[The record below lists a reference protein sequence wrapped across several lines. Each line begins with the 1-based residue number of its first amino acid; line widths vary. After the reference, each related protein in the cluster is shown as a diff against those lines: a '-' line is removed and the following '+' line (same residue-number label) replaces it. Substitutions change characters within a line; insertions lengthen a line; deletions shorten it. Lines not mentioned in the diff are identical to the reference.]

1 MRRRVRCSPEK
12 YVLLRRPDGFTWVS
26 WYVQV
31 FAGACLCAMLALP
44 GHPLTA
50 HGAEVPERKT
60 VVLLYPDPRLL
71 PESMAVEQG
80 LRSTLEPAVASGI
93 DFYTEYLDLGLA
105 SDDPQEGLLTRFLRQ
120 KYQGRK
126 VDLVIPVAFPALH
139 FFLQHRA
146 ELFPGVPAIFC
157 AANLDA
163 VKGLDLGPDIT
174 GVRLRSEWGATL
186 EAALKLDPALQQV
199 IVITGA
205 SEIDRTLE
213 AAAVEDLGR
222 YRNRVAL
229 TYLTGLPMAQ
239 LLDAVARLPKDS
251 TVLFVSLL
259 RDGSGRLFTNP
270 EAVSLIARAS
280 NVPVYS
286 WAETHLGHGIVGG
299 RLASFEAQGARAA
312 ELGLRILR
320 GEQPSNMPIV
330 DSEGAAYIFDVRQL
344 RRWGIGES
352 RLPQGSIVRYQDPS
366 RWSLYGGY
374 LAGGMLL
381 LGVISLMWGLLLQ
394 RAGRKRVELSLSD
407 RLRFESLLSE
417 LSANLIHIPLN
428 DLDDEIARGLRQIGE
443 FLKVDRA
450 NLHEYVGGGA
460 IVRISW
466 AVKGVE
472 PLSRVMEPDQFP
484 WATEQLR
491 EGHFV
496 RFSQLT
502 ELPEQA
508 AIDRESYQKSA
519 TQSDLSLPL
528 GAGDSLLGV
537 LSFDSVRTERIWPDE
552 LLPRLKLLS
561 EVFAGALERRRAEL
575 ALNERLRFETL
586 LSELS
591 AVFSGLPALE
601 IDYEITRGLRR
612 LVDFLEV
619 DRGSLVKFS
628 DDKLAVQTT
637 HSWGAGVAPAPT
649 SIALDQIPWTADRL
663 GRGVAVHFSRL
674 EDLPAEEAA
683 IDRATYLALGIKSR
697 VEIPLMIGDA
707 VVGALALSTLTAER
721 RWRDDLV
728 QRLRLFGEM
737 FANNLSRKRSE
748 LEAQGLRNDLA
759 HAGRVATVGELTASL
774 AHELNQPLTAIL
786 SNAQA
791 GQRVLDTS
799 PVDLVEVG
807 EILKDIIDDDKRA
820 GEVIR
825 RLRRLLS
832 KGDPQM
838 SPLDLNEA
846 LEDVARLVGGDA
858 VVRGVSIRL
867 ELAAGLP
874 PVLGDRVQLQQVAL
888 NLVLNGMDA
897 MRESGPDDRTLV
909 LRTAVADAETVRV
922 EVKDSGPGI
931 SESDMGKIFQTF
943 YTTKPDGMGI
953 GLAITRSIVDVHGGR
968 LEAHNNPDGGA
979 TFSFTLPISHHR
991 P

>member
-1 MRRRVRCSPEK
+1 M
-12 YVLLRRPDGFTWVS
+12 
-26 WYVQV
+26 
-31 FAGACLCAMLALP
+31 
-44 GHPLTA
+44 
-50 HGAEVPERKT
+50 
-60 VVLLYPDPRLL
+60 VLLYPDPRLL
-71 PESMAVEQG
+71 PESLAVEQG
-80 LRSTLEPAVASGI
+80 IRSTFEPAVTSGI

-105 SDDPQEGLLTRFLRQ
+105 SEDPSERLLMRFLRQ

-163 VKGLDLGPDIT
+163 IKGLDLGPDVT

-186 EAALKLDPALQQV
+186 EAALKVDPGIRQV

-205 SEIDRTLE
+205 SEIDRDLE

-229 TYLTGLPMAQ
+229 TYLTGLPMTQ

-259 RDGSGRLFTNP
+259 RDGAGRLFTNP

-299 RLASFEAQGARAA
+299 RLASFEIQGARAA

-320 GEQPSNMPIV
+320 GEPPRNVPIV
-330 DSEGAAYIFDVRQL
+330 DGEGAAYIFDVRQL

-366 RWSLYGGY
+366 SWVLYRGY
-374 LAGGMLL
+374 VAGGVLI
-381 LGVISLMWGLLLQ
+381 LGVVSLIWGLLLQ
-394 RAGRKRVELSLSD
+394 RVGRRRVELSLD
-407 RLRFESLLSE
+407 ERLKFESLLSE
-417 LSANLIHIPLN
+417 LSANLIHVSLN
-428 DLDDEIARGLRQIGE
+428 DLDDEIGRGLGRVGE

-450 NLHEYVGGGA
+450 NLHEYVAEAA
-460 IVRISW
+460 IVGISW
-466 AVKGVE
+466 AVEGVE
-472 PLSRVMEPDQFP
+472 PLSRVMERDQFP

-491 EGHFV
+491 GGHIV
-496 RFSQLT
+496 RFSRLD

-508 AIDRESYQKSA
+508 AIDRQSYQKSG
-519 TQSDLSLPL
+519 TRSDLSLPL

-537 LSFDSVRTERIWPDE
+537 LSFDAVGPERIWPDE
-552 LLPRLKLLS
+552 LLPRLQLLS
-561 EVFAGALERRRAEL
+561 EVFAHALERRRTEL
-575 ALNERLRFETL
+575 ALNERLRFEAL

-591 AVFSGLPALE
+591 TVFSGLPALD

-612 LVDFLEV
+612 IVDFLEV
-619 DRGSLVKFS
+619 DRGSLVTFS
-628 DDKLAVQTT
+628 DDKRSAQTT
-637 HSWGAGVAPAPT
+637 HSWAADGVAPAPAA
-649 SIALDQIPWTADRL
+649 IALDQVPWTAARL
-663 GRGVAVHFSRL
+663 QRGVAVRFSRL
-674 EDLPAEEAA
+674 DELTGEDTAL
-683 IDRATYLALGIKSR
+683 DRKTYLALGIKSR
-697 VEIPLMIGDA
+697 LEIPLMIGDT
-707 VVGALALSTLTAER
+707 VVGALALSTLAAER

-737 FANNLSRKRSE
+737 FANSLSRKRSE

-759 HAGRVATVGELTASL
+759 HAGRVATIGELTASL

-791 GQRVLDTS
+791 GQRVLDTD
-799 PVDLVEVG
+799 PVDLEEVG
-807 EILKDIIDDDKRA
+807 AILKDIVDDDKRA

-825 RLRRLLS
+825 RLRSLLT
-832 KGDPQM
+832 KGDPHM
-838 SPLDLNEA
+838 SALDLNDA
-846 LEDVARLVGGDA
+846 LEDVARLVSGDA

-897 MRESGPDDRTLV
+897 MRESGTHDRALV
-909 LRTAVADAETVRV
+909 IRTAMTDAKNIRV
-922 EVKDSGPGI
+922 EVQDSGPGI
-931 SESDMGKIFQTF
+931 KEGDMDKIFQPF
-943 YTTKPDGMGI
+943 YTTRRDGMGI
-953 GLAITRSIVDVHGGR
+953 GLTITRSIVNVHGGR
-968 LEAHNNPDGGA
+968 LEAHNNPQGGA
-979 TFSFTLPISHHR
+979 TFSFTLPIGHDA

>member
-1 MRRRVRCSPEK
+1 M
-12 YVLLRRPDGFTWVS
+12 
-26 WYVQV
+26 
-31 FAGACLCAMLALP
+31 
-44 GHPLTA
+44 
-50 HGAEVPERKT
+50 
-60 VVLLYPDPRLL
+60 VLLYPDARLL
-71 PESMAVEQG
+71 PESLAVEQG
-80 LRSTLEPAVASGI
+80 IRSTLEPAVASGI

-105 SDDPQEGLLTRFLRQ
+105 AEDPTDQSLTRFLRR

-139 FFLQHRA
+139 FFLRHRA

-163 VKGLDLGPDIT
+163 IKGLDLGSDIT
-174 GVRLRSEWGATL
+174 GVRLRSEWGTTL
-186 EAALKLDPALQQV
+186 EAALKVDPGLKQV

-205 SEIDRTLE
+205 SEIDRDLE
-213 AAAVEDLGR
+213 VAAVEDLGR
-222 YRNRVAL
+222 YRHRVAL

-239 LLDAVARLPKDS
+239 LRDAVGRLPKDS
-251 TVLFVSLL
+251 IVLFVSLL
-259 RDGSGRLFTNP
+259 RDGAGRLFTNP

-286 WAETHLGHGIVGG
+286 WAETYLGHGIVGG
-299 RLASFEAQGARAA
+299 RLASFEAQGAKAA
-312 ELGLRILR
+312 ELGLRILG
-320 GEQPSNMPIV
+320 GEQPRNVPIV
-330 DSEGAAYIFDVRQL
+330 DGEGAAYIFDVRQL

-352 RLPQGSIVRYQDPS
+352 RLPHGSIVRYQDPS
-366 RWSLYGGY
+366 LWSLYRGY
-374 LAGGMLL
+374 VAGGTLA

-394 RAGRKRVELSLSD
+394 RAGRRRVELSLD
-407 RLRFESLLSE
+407 ERLKFESLLSE
-417 LSANLIHIPLN
+417 LSANLIHISLN
-428 DLDDEIARGLRQIGE
+428 DLDKEIGRGLRQTGE

-450 NLHEYVGGGA
+450 NLHEYVADGA

-466 AVKGVE
+466 AVEGVE
-472 PLSRVMEPDQFP
+472 SLSRVMEAGQFP

-491 EGHFV
+491 GGHIV
-496 RFSQLT
+496 RFSRLD
-502 ELPEQA
+502 ELPEHA
-508 AIDRESYQKSA
+508 TIDRASYQRSR

-528 GAGDSLLGV
+528 GAGDALLGV
-537 LSFDSVRTERIWPDE
+537 LSFDSVRAERTWPDE

-591 AVFSGLPALE
+591 AEFSGLPALE
-601 IDYEITRGLRR
+601 IDNEINRGLRR
-612 LVDFLEV
+612 IVDFLGV
-619 DRGSLVKFS
+619 DRGTLVSFS
-628 DDKLAVQTT
+628 DDKLWAQTT
-637 HSWGAGVAPAPT
+637 HSWAADGVAPAPAA
-649 SIALDQIPWTADRL
+649 IALDQIPWTAARL
-663 GRGVAVHFSRL
+663 RRGMAVHFSDL
-674 EDLPAEEAA
+674 EELPGKDAA
-683 IDRATYLALGIKSR
+683 KDRATYLALGIKSR

-707 VVGALALSTLTAER
+707 VVGTLALSTLAAER
-721 RWRDDLV
+721 TWWHELV

-748 LEAQGLRNDLA
+748 LEVQGLRNDLA

-791 GQRVLDTS
+791 GQRVLDTV

-807 EILKDIIDDDKRA
+807 EILKDIVADDKRA

-825 RLRRLLS
+825 RLRSLLTKS
-832 KGDPQM
+832 TPQL
-838 SPLDLNEA
+838 SALDLNEA
-846 LEDVARLVGGDA
+846 LEDVARLVSGDA
-858 VVRGVSIRL
+858 VVRGVSIQL
-867 ELAAGLP
+867 ELASGLP
-874 PVLGDRVQLQQVAL
+874 FVLGDRVQLQQVVL

-897 MRESGPDDRTLV
+897 MRESGAGERILV
-909 LRTAVADAETVRV
+909 LRTAKADAKMVRG

-931 SESDMGKIFQTF
+931 NASDMGKIFQTF

-953 GLAITRSIVDVHGGR
+953 GLAITRSIIDAHGGR
-968 LEAHNNPDGGA
+968 LEAHNSPGGGA
-979 TFSFTLPISHHR
+979 IFSFTLPIAPYR

>member
-1 MRRRVRCSPEK
+1 MRRRVKCAPEK
-12 YVLLRRPDGFTWVS
+12 YVRLRRPGGFTWAS
-26 WYVQV
+26 RYLQV
-31 FAGACLCAMLALP
+31 LAGVCLWAMLAFP
-44 GHPLTA
+44 GYPLAA
-50 HGAEVPERKT
+50 HGGEVPERKT
-60 VVLLYPDPRLL
+60 VVVLYPNPRLL
-71 PESMAVEQG
+71 PESLAVEQG
-80 LRSTLEPAVASGI
+80 IRSTLEPAVESGV

-105 SDDPQEGLLTRFLRQ
+105 AEDPKEQLLTRFLLE
-120 KYQGRK
+120 KYQGRR

-139 FFLQHRA
+139 FFLHHRA

-163 VKGLDLGPDIT
+163 IKGLDLGPDIT

-186 EAALKLDPALQQV
+186 EAALKVDPGLRQV

-205 SEIDRTLE
+205 SEIDRDLE

-239 LLDAVARLPKDS
+239 VLDTVARLPKES

-259 RDGSGRLFTNP
+259 RDGAGRLFTNP

-299 RLASFEAQGARAA
+299 RLASFEAQGARAG

-320 GEQPSNMPIV
+320 GEQPRNLPIV
-330 DSEGAAYIFDVRQL
+330 DGEGAAYIFDVRQL

-352 RLPQGSIVRYQDPS
+352 RLPHGSIVRYQDPS
-366 RWSLYGGY
+366 LWSRYRGY
-374 LAGGMLL
+374 AAGGVLL
-381 LGVISLMWGLLLQ
+381 LGVMSLMWGLLLQ
-394 RAGRKRVELSLSD
+394 RAGRKRVELSLDD

-417 LSANLIHIPLN
+417 VSASLIHISLN
-428 DLDDEIARGLRQIGE
+428 DLDDEIGRGLRQIGE

-450 NLHEYVGGGA
+450 NLHEYVAEGA

-466 AVKGVE
+466 AATGVE
-472 PLSRVMEPDQFP
+472 PLSRVMAPGQFP
-484 WATEQLR
+484 WATQQLR
-491 EGHFV
+491 EGHFI
-496 RFSQLT
+496 RFSRLSD
-502 ELPEQA
+502 LPEEA
-508 AIDRESYQKSA
+508 AIDRESYRKSG

-552 LLPRLKLLS
+552 LMPRLKLLS

-601 IDYEITRGLRR
+601 IDLEITRGLRR
-612 LVDFLEV
+612 IVDFLEV
-619 DRGSLVKFS
+619 DRASLVEFS
-628 DDKLAVQTT
+628 DDKLAVETT
-637 HSWGAGVAPAPT
+637 HSWGEGVAPAPP

-663 GRGVAVHFSRL
+663 ARGVAVHFSRL
-674 EDLPAEEAA
+674 EDLPSEEAA
-683 IDRATYLALGIKSR
+683 LDRATYLALGIKSR
-697 VEIPLMIGDA
+697 VEIPLMIGEA
-707 VVGALALSTLTAER
+707 VVGTLALSTLTAER
-721 RWRDDLV
+721 RWRDELV
-728 QRLRLFGEM
+728 QRLRLFGEL

-807 EILKDIIDDDKRA
+807 EILKDIVEDDKRA

-825 RLRRLLS
+825 RLRHLLA

-838 SPLDLNEA
+838 RALDLNDA
-846 LEDVARLVGGDA
+846 LEDVAQVVSGDA
-858 VVRGVSIRL
+858 AVRGVSIRL
-867 ELAAGLP
+867 ELTPALP
-874 PVLGDRVQLQQVAL
+874 AVLGDRVQLQQVAL

-897 MRESGPDDRTLV
+897 MREPGPGDRLLV
-909 LRTAVADAETVRV
+909 LRTAVADAKTIRV
-922 EVKDSGPGI
+922 EVEDSGSGI
-931 SESDMGKIFQTF
+931 NESDPGKIFQMF
-943 YTTKPDGMGI
+943 YTTKSDGMGI
-953 GLAITRSIVDVHGGR
+953 GLAIARSIVDVHGGR
-968 LEAHNNPDGGA
+968 LEARNRPDRGA
-979 TFSFTLPISHHR
+979 IFSFTLPIAQPRS
-991 P
+991 

>member
-1 MRRRVRCSPEK
+1 M
-12 YVLLRRPDGFTWVS
+12 
-26 WYVQV
+26 
-31 FAGACLCAMLALP
+31 
-44 GHPLTA
+44 
-50 HGAEVPERKT
+50 
-60 VVLLYPDPRLL
+60 VLLYPDARLL
-71 PESMAVEQG
+71 PESLAVEQG
-80 LRSTLEPAVASGI
+80 IRSTLEPAVASGI

-105 SDDPQEGLLTRFLRQ
+105 AEDPTDQSLTRFLRR

-139 FFLQHRA
+139 FFLRHRA

-163 VKGLDLGPDIT
+163 IKGLDLGSDIT

-186 EAALKLDPALQQV
+186 EAALKVDPGLKQV

-205 SEIDRTLE
+205 SEIDRDLE
-213 AAAVEDLGR
+213 AAAVEDLAR
-222 YRNRVAL
+222 YRHRVAL

-239 LLDAVARLPKDS
+239 LRDAVARLPKDS
-251 TVLFVSLL
+251 AVLFVSLL
-259 RDGSGRLFTNP
+259 RDGGGRLFTNP

-286 WAETHLGHGIVGG
+286 WAETYLGHGIVGG
-299 RLASFEAQGARAA
+299 RLASFEAQGAKAA
-312 ELGLRILR
+312 ELGLRILG
-320 GEQPSNMPIV
+320 GEQPRNVPIV
-330 DSEGAAYIFDVRQL
+330 DGEGAAYIFDVRQL
-344 RRWGIGES
+344 RRWGIGEN
-352 RLPQGSIVRYQDPS
+352 RLPHGSIVRYQDPS
-366 RWSLYGGY
+366 LWSLYRGY
-374 LAGGMLL
+374 VAGGTLA

-394 RAGRKRVELSLSD
+394 RAGRRRVELSLD
-407 RLRFESLLSE
+407 ERLKFESLLSE
-417 LSANLIHIPLN
+417 LSASLIHISLN
-428 DLDDEIARGLRQIGE
+428 DLDEEIGRGLRQIGE

-450 NLHEYVGGGA
+450 NLHEYVAGGA

-466 AVKGVE
+466 AVEGVE
-472 PLSRVMEPDQFP
+472 SLSRVMEAGQFP

-491 EGHFV
+491 GGHIV
-496 RFSQLT
+496 RFSRLD
-502 ELPEQA
+502 ELPEHA
-508 AIDRESYQKSA
+508 TIDRASYQKSR

-528 GAGDSLLGV
+528 GAGDALLGV
-537 LSFDSVRTERIWPDE
+537 LSFDSVRAERTWPDE

-575 ALNERLRFETL
+575 ALNERLRFEAL

-591 AVFSGLPALE
+591 AEFSGLPTLE
-601 IDYEITRGLRR
+601 IDNEINRGLRR
-612 LVDFLEV
+612 IVDFLEV
-619 DRGSLVKFS
+619 DRGTLVSFS
-628 DDKLAVQTT
+628 DDKLWAQTT
-637 HSWGAGVAPAPT
+637 HSWAADGVAPAPAA
-649 SIALDQIPWTADRL
+649 IALDQIPWTAARL
-663 GRGVAVHFSRL
+663 RRGVAVHFSGL
-674 EDLPAEEAA
+674 EELPGQDAA
-683 IDRATYLALGIKSR
+683 KDRATYLALGIKSR

-707 VVGALALSTLTAER
+707 VVGALALSTLAAER
-721 RWRDDLV
+721 TWRHELV

-791 GQRVLDTS
+791 GQRVLDTA

-807 EILKDIIDDDKRA
+807 EILKDIVEDDKRA

-825 RLRRLLS
+825 RLRSLLTKS
-832 KGDPQM
+832 TPQL
-838 SPLDLNEA
+838 SALDLNEA
-846 LEDVARLVGGDA
+846 LEDVARLVSGDA
-858 VVRGVSIRL
+858 VVRGVSIQL
-867 ELAAGLP
+867 ELASGLP
-874 PVLGDRVQLQQVAL
+874 LVLGDRVQLQQVAL

-897 MRESGPDDRTLV
+897 MRESGAGERILV
-909 LRTAVADAETVRV
+909 LRTVTADANMVRA

-931 SESDMGKIFQTF
+931 NASDMGKIFQTF

-953 GLAITRSIVDVHGGR
+953 GLAITRSIIDAHGGR
-968 LEAHNNPDGGA
+968 LEAHNSPGGGA
-979 TFSFTLPISHHR
+979 IFSFTLPIAPHR